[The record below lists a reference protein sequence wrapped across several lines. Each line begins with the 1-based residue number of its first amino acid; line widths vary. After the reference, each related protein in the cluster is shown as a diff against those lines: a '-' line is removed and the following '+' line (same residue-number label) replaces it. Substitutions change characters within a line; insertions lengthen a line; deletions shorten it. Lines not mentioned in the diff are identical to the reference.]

1 MKFRTFLIATVFGG
15 TYGAA
20 ALAAPIDLTPWVE
33 QGNPSNGTWT
43 VQGGGTQVFQS
54 INGDPTFFVSPNNY
68 LNTEFKGKF
77 KVAAD
82 GDNDFI
88 GFVFG
93 YQSPIA
99 ANSDPANDYS
109 FFLFDWK
116 QGDQA
121 DGLGFAS
128 EGFTLSYVNG
138 LVAGYSPFW
147 AHSNATSPDADFEV
161 IDTDYGAT
169 RGWVDNTEY
178 EFTLLYQSNRVKIDI
193 KGGTGDFASGVTIFD
208 IDPDDVAALNAF
220 PDGRFG
226 FYNYSQS
233 QVTYE
238 GFTEEVVIPE
248 QPNSVPEP
256 GTLAL
261 LGMGLA
267 GLGLLRRA
275 RKA

>member
-1 MKFRTFLIATVFGG
+1 MKFRKFLIATVFGG

-20 ALAAPIDLTPWVE
+20 ALAAPIDLTPWVQ
-33 QGNPSNGTWT
+33 QGDPSAGTWT
-43 VQGGGTQVFQS
+43 VQGGGTRVVQS
-54 INGDPTFFVSPNNY
+54 INGDPTFFVSPTNY

-77 KVAAD
+77 KVAAE
-82 GDNDFI
+82 GDDDYI

-93 YQSPIA
+93 YQSPVA
-99 ANSDPANDYS
+99 DGDPVKAYS

-116 QGDQA
+116 QFGSA
-121 DGLGFAS
+121 FSLGPAY
-128 EGFTLSYVNG
+128 EGFNLSYVNG
-138 LVAGYSPFW
+138 VVADYSPFW
-147 AHSNATSPDADFEV
+147 AHNNATSLDADFEV
-161 IDTDYGAT
+161 IASDYGAT
-169 RGWVDNTEY
+169 RGWADDTEY
-178 EFTLLYQSNRVKIDI
+178 EFTLLYQSDRVKIDI
-193 KGGTGDFASGVTIFD
+193 KGGTGDFAAGVTIFD
-208 IDPDDVAALNAF
+208 IDPGDVAALDTF

-248 QPNSVPEP
+248 QPNRVPEP